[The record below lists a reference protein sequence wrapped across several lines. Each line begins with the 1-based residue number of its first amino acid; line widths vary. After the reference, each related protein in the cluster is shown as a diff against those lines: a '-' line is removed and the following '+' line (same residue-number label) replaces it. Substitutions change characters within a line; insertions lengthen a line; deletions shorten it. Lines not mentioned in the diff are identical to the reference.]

1 MKKFYVE
8 QNEAGQRLDKL
19 LSKLLNKAP
28 KSFLY
33 KMLRKK
39 NIVLNGKKADG
50 SEKLALK
57 DEITLFLSDETIA
70 QFTEQT
76 EATQHDKELDI
87 IYEDK
92 HILVVNKPIGELSQ
106 KAEKEDVSMVEYIL
120 SYLLTSKQLT
130 KEQLASFK
138 PGICNRL
145 DRNTSGLLIAGKSLP
160 GLQEMAEI
168 LKDRSLGKY
177 YLCIVKG
184 RLVDRKRVEGYLSK
198 AEDINKVTIY
208 PTKTGDAEYICTE
221 YEPLLWTGAN
231 NGSSKGYPEPR
242 TEETDGAHKQPLTVQ
257 REGLSGK
264 YNATDDLQG
273 ERIPA
278 GRKPGSSA
286 EGIKGEFTLLK
297 VKLITGRSHQI
308 RAHLASLGHPLIG
321 DYKYGDQKTNHYFK
335 MHYGLNHQLLHSYQ
349 IEFPELKGEL
359 SHLSGKKLTAKEPDI
374 FLRIKKDLFE

>member
-1 MKKFYVE
+1 MKNFYVQ

-19 LSKLLNKAP
+19 LAKLMNKAP

-50 SEKLALK
+50 SEKLAL
-57 DEITLFLSDETIA
+57 DDRITLYLSDETIA
-70 QFTEQT
+70 QFTEQA
-76 EATQHDKELDI
+76 EAVEVEKELAI
-87 IYEDK
+87 VYEDQ

-106 KAEKEDVSMVEYIL
+106 KADKEDVSMVEYII
-120 SYLLTSKQLT
+120 SYLISSKQLSR
-130 KEQLASFK
+130 EQLASFK

-184 RLVDRKRVEGYLSK
+184 KLEDKKRVEGFLSK
-198 AEDINKVTIY
+198 DEESNKVTIH
-208 PTKTGDAEYICTE
+208 PTQTKDAEYICTE
-221 YEPLLWTGAN
+221 YEPLCL
-231 NGSSKGYPEPR
+231 SSR
-242 TEETDGAHKQPLTVQ
+242 FSLV
-257 REGLSGK
+257 
-264 YNATDDLQG
+264 
-273 ERIPA
+273 
-278 GRKPGSSA
+278 
-286 EGIKGEFTLLK
+286 K

-335 MHYGLNHQLLHSYQ
+335 SNYGLSHQLLHSYRMV
-349 IEFPELKGEL
+349 FPELKGVL
-359 SHLSGKKLTAKEPDI
+359 SYLSGKELKAEVPEI
-374 FLRIKKDLFE
+374 FLRIQKDLFGDIMI

>member
-1 MKKFYVE
+1 MKQFYVE

-57 DEITLFLSDETIA
+57 DEITMFLSDETIA
-70 QFTEQT
+70 QFTEQA
-76 EATQHDKELDI
+76 EAVEHHKELDI
-87 IYEDK
+87 VYEDQ

-160 GLQEMAEI
+160 GLQGMAEI
-168 LKDRSLGKY
+168 LKDRSLGKF

-184 RLVDRKRVEGYLSK
+184 RLEGKKRIEGYLSK
-198 AEDINKVTIY
+198 DEDINKVTIY

-221 YEPLLWTGAN
+221 YEPLLITGGN
-231 NGSSKGYPEPR
+231 NGLRSFVTEHQTGTGTPVAFGKKPEAAV
-242 TEETDGAHKQPLTVQ
+242 EGAK
-257 REGLSGK
+257 
-264 YNATDDLQG
+264 
-273 ERIPA
+273 
-278 GRKPGSSA
+278 A
-286 EGIKGEFTLLK
+286 EGAKGAFTLLQ

-321 DYKYGDQKTNHYFK
+321 DYKYGDQRTNHYFK
-335 MHYGLNHQLLHSYQ
+335 TNYGLTHQLLHSYRM
-349 IEFPELKGEL
+349 EFPDLKGEL
-359 SHLSGKKLTAKEPDI
+359 SYLSGKKLTAKEPEI
-374 FLRIKKDLFE
+374 FLRIKKDLFMKNNKEEIE